1 MTMSPEAES
10 YSLSDPMTV
19 QKLERIYYEVLL
31 KQDFYA
37 ILMAV
42 NGLLNSTKT
51 SQGMRSRT
59 ISFLA
64 QSQRQAF
71 RSTMAWLYRS
81 YPAGELEL

>member
-1 MTMSPEAES
+1 MSLEAES

-42 NGLLNSTKT
+42 KGLLNPTKT
-51 SQGMRSRT
+51 WQGCD
-59 ISFLA
+59 L
-64 QSQRQAF
+64 
-71 RSTMAWLYRS
+71 
-81 YPAGELEL
+81 

>member
-1 MTMSPEAES
+1 MSPEAES

-51 SQGMRSRT
+51 WQGMRSRT

-71 RSTMAWLYRS
+71 REQATGLALSQLPRR
-81 YPAGELEL
+81 

>member
-1 MTMSPEAES
+1 MSPEAES

-42 NGLLNSTKT
+42 NGLLNPTKT
-51 SQGMRSRT
+51 WQGCDLGQYLFSRSRT
-59 ISFLA
+59 ARPSGT
-64 QSQRQAF
+64 R
-71 RSTMAWLYRS
+71 RPAWLYRS

>member
-31 KQDFYA
+31 KQDFCA

-42 NGLLNSTKT
+42 NGTPEPYEDMAR
-51 SQGMRSRT
+51 MRSRT

-71 RSTMAWLYRS
+71 RDQATGLALSQLPCR
-81 YPAGELEL
+81 